1 MTTITIDRTLLEQAL
16 DVIIANTTGKDDLE
30 AAIRAELA
38 KPVEPQKTDVYA
50 EGGYAQAWNLSY
62 AKGKEQASSQCW
74 CEKCRPIVPSD
85 MRMVLCPDCGNKRCP
100 KATDHRNPCTGSNK
114 PGQPGSSYPAPAPIP
129 AMHGTPDVAALKA
142 ERDAAMKDAERY
154 RWLRHGDNDEKVL
167 CHGPIDMNYWYLMRN
182 EKLDAAID
190 AAIAKAEGRK
200 K

>member
-1 MTTITIDRTLLEQAL
+1 MTTITIERTILDRLIEAWDSTVLPTHRDGMMQERME
-16 DVIIANTTGKDDLE
+16 DL
-30 AAIRAELA
+30 RAELA

-154 RWLRHGDNDEKVL
+154 RYLRGQQHWSEALEK
-167 CHGPIDMNYWYLMRN
+167 
-182 EKLDAAID
+182 AID
-190 AAIAKAEGRK
+190 AAIAKAEGRTE
-200 K
+200 